1 MKTVINV
8 YTKYIKPENYDIGMI
23 LTPGLGDFIRG
34 TITLLKLSKEMGF
47 NVLVDLRYNPV
58 SKFLKTQDID
68 KLYLEKV
75 DENLNDLKFFIYL
88 NKLKNYIIESF
99 KNNDI
104 ITLHTNAIIKSNTT
118 ENFYNINTKNDSL
131 TEDEK
136 NYIKN
141 IFTPN
146 DELKNYID
154 EKMINIPKNYEI
166 IHFRIGDEYSFQ
178 SNNIPE
184 NNLVKFEELF
194 KNNYNENTILLSDN
208 KFFKNYIKSK
218 YNVHIIDND
227 IEHIGNLNNDINNI
241 INNKYIWGSP
251 DLYIKFL
258 DNFKMDAFGEGEY
271 KIIDNRNIIA
281 YFGCRYHNIKF
292 NDNYTEFVSIRQ
304 DDSCIV
310 NGKLKIIDSIDKNN
324 NLDGIKG
331 SLLDF
336 FIQSNSKKIKSISVY
351 NWISGFIYW
360 NSLIYDIPIEV
371 KLNIFGETQ
380 NVI

>member
-47 NVLVDLRYNPV
+47 NVLVDLRYNPI
-58 SKFLKTQDID
+58 SNFLKTQDID

-75 DENLNDLKFFIYL
+75 DENLNNL
-88 NKLKNYIIESF
+88 NFLYFLDNLKNYIEESLEH
-99 KNNDI
+99 NDI
-104 ITLHTNAIIKSNTT
+104 VTLHTNAIITPAN
-118 ENFYNINTKNDSL
+118 NFYNINTKNDSL

-146 DELKNYID
+146 DELKKYID

-166 IHFRIGDEYSFQ
+166 IHFRLGDEYSFQ

-184 NNLVKFEELF
+184 NILVKFEELF

-208 KFFKNYIKSK
+208 KYFKNYIKSK
-218 YNVHIIDND
+218 YNVHIIDTD
-227 IEHIGNLNNDINNI
+227 VEHIGNLNNSINNI
-241 INNKYIWGSP
+241 INNKYSWGDL

-258 DNFKMDAFGEGEY
+258 DDFKMDAFGEGEY
-271 KIIDNRNIIA
+271 KIIDDYNIIA
-281 YFGCRYHNIKF
+281 YFGCKEHHIKF
-292 NDNYTEFVSIRQ
+292 NKNYTEFTSIRK
-304 DDSCIV
+304 DDLCII
-310 NGKLKIIDSIDKNN
+310 NGKLKIIDNFYKNN

-336 FIQSNSKKIKSISVY
+336 FIQSNSKKIKTISIY

-360 NSLIYDIPIEV
+360 NSLIYDIPIEA
-371 KLNIFGETQ
+371 KLNI
-380 NVI
+380 

>member
-8 YTKYIKPENYDIGMI
+8 YTKYIKPENYDISMM

-47 NVLVDLRYNPV
+47 NVLVDLRYNPI
-58 SKFLKTQDID
+58 SNFLKTQDID

-75 DENLNDLKFFIYL
+75 DENLNDLKFFMYL
-88 NKLKNYIIESF
+88 NNLKNYIIESF
-99 KNNDI
+99 KHNDI
-104 ITLHTNAIIKSNTT
+104 ITIHTNSIIKPEPK

-146 DELKNYID
+146 DELKKYID

-166 IHFRIGDEYSFQ
+166 IHFRLGDEYSFQ

-184 NNLVKFEELF
+184 NILVKFEELF
-194 KNNYNENTILLSDN
+194 KNNYNENTILLSDS

-227 IEHIGNLNNDINNI
+227 IEHIGNLNNSINNI
-241 INNKYIWGSP
+241 INNKYSWGDS

-258 DNFKMDAFGEGEY
+258 DDFKMDAFGDGNY
-271 KIIDNRNIIA
+271 TITDNHNIIA
-281 YFGCRYHNIKF
+281 YFGCREHDIKF
-292 NDNYTEFVSIRQ
+292 NKNYTEFTSIRK
-304 DDSCIV
+304 DDLCIV
-310 NGKLKIIDSIDKNN
+310 NGKLKIIDNFYINT
-324 NLDGIKG
+324 NLDGIRG

-336 FIQSNSKKIKSISVY
+336 FIQSNSKKIKTISIY
-351 NWISGFIYW
+351 DWISGFIYW
-360 NSLIYDIPIEV
+360 NTLIYDIPIEA
-371 KLNIFGETQ
+371 KLNI
-380 NVI
+380 